1 MNKFYKGMTTLAFA
15 SIIMSP
21 LSSYALTK
29 TETVYSNL
37 NANGSVNTTNI
48 NVSLTDLEEGE
59 VVDYSRLD
67 DIKNVNGEEKFS
79 KDSEKLV
86 WKSTGKDIFYKG
98 KLNSELPITVSA
110 KYYLNGEE
118 KELKDITGKS
128 GSIKMVFT
136 FKNHSYDYNTHMYT
150 PFVVST
156 VSMIPS
162 KNNSNVNTSTGKVVN
177 TGNKT
182 IVTAIS
188 APGIYES
195 TDIDELKD
203 MDEVVITY
211 DTDKFKM
218 NEVYFVITPKLLEE
232 ADISKLDKVI
242 NLKGSLNTLQSG
254 VNDLQSGSNTLYEGS
269 NTLTDGLTTL
279 NNGLKEALDGST
291 QITDGLKE
299 LQSGTSSMSGLT
311 TLVDGLYAKYNENN
325 TLLANI
331 MSGNTQAQ
339 LEAGIANA
347 TAAKTQLE
355 NQLTAVNAGIT
366 TLEQLSST
374 GTITEE
380 QAVQLETLRGQKTE
394 LEGGIAQYANG
405 IAEAQANLAL
415 LPQAPAKITG
425 ANEVISVVLPG
436 VLGVSSMEQVNEET
450 IQIFKTKI
458 NTLISGVDMLSTGS
472 NDLTNGLGELYEGS
486 NKLVEGSTKLSEGNK
501 QLLDGI
507 TKLNNEGI
515 SKLNEYGNKVSNYS
529 EKIENLVNLSKNYK
543 GFSSNNADK
552 TIFIYKLSN
561 K

>member
-59 VVDYSRLD
+59 VVDYSKLD

-79 KDSEKLV
+79 KDSERLV

-118 KELKDITGKS
+118 KEVKDITGKS

-162 KNNSNVNTSTGKVVN
+162 KNNSNVNASTGKVVN

-232 ADISKLDKVI
+232 ADISKLDKVS

-254 VNDLQSGSNTLYEGS
+254 VNDLQNGSNTLYEGS

-291 QITDGLKE
+291 QITEGLK
-299 LQSGTSSMSGLT
+299 
-311 TLVDGLYAKYNENN
+311 
-325 TLLANI
+325 
-331 MSGNTQAQ
+331 Q
-339 LEAGIANA
+339 LHQDDI
-347 TAAKTQLE
+347 
-355 NQLTAVNAGIT
+355 GIT
-366 TLEQLSST
+366 
-374 GTITEE
+374 I
-380 QAVQLETLRGQKTE
+380 VK
-394 LEGGIAQYANG
+394 N
-405 IAEAQANLAL
+405 
-415 LPQAPAKITG
+415 
-425 ANEVISVVLPG
+425 ISVIPSL
-436 VLGVSSMEQVNEET
+436 
-450 IQIFKTKI
+450 
-458 NTLISGVDMLSTGS
+458 
-472 NDLTNGLGELYEGS
+472 
-486 NKLVEGSTKLSEGNK
+486 
-501 QLLDGI
+501 
-507 TKLNNEGI
+507 
-515 SKLNEYGNKVSNYS
+515 
-529 EKIENLVNLSKNYK
+529 
-543 GFSSNNADK
+543 
-552 TIFIYKLSN
+552 
-561 K
+561 